1 MAHRLSLVVAAGATL
16 HCRAQSSLCGG
27 FSCCGARALECR
39 LSSFG
44 ARALERRLSSFG
56 ARA

>member
-27 FSCCGARALECR
+27 FSCCGARALE
-39 LSSFG
+39 
-44 ARALERRLSSFG
+44 RRLSSFG
-56 ARA
+56 LVAPWLVGSSWTRD